1 MKPDGTRH
9 GKATKW
15 YDNGQKESEI
25 ELKDWMK
32 HGKWTFWYDNGQ
44 KQLET
49 DLDQEWICWDKTG
62 KELDCPE
69 SIVDDIDQL

>member
-32 HGKWTFWYDNGQ
+32 HGKWTFWN
-44 KQLET
+44 KA
-49 DLDQEWICWDKTG
+49 DKTIT
-62 KELDCPE
+62 CP
-69 SIVDDIDQL
+69 DKRPPP